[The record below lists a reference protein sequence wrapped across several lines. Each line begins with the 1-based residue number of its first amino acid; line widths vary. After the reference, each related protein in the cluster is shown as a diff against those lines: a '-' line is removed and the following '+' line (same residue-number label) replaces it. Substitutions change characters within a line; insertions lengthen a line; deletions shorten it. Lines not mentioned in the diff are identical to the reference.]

1 MSPPRPPATD
11 PCAAHPR
18 PGAPPARPPP
28 RPDPPAVNPPALKA
42 TGTPG
47 SLPYLQG
54 EVRDLLHQRLRA
66 TCVLGAGAW
75 PLFTAYCLR
84 DVDPLFNTDI
94 IGRTGLALLFAM
106 TVSIC
111 AGGIFLFA

>member
-1 MSPPRPPATD
+1 MNPPGPPAAD
-11 PCAAHPR
+11 
-18 PGAPPARPPP
+18 PGATQPWLGAATADPPN
-28 RPDPPAVNPPALKA
+28 RPDLSAVKPLVLKA

-84 DVDPLFNTDI
+84 DVDPLFNTAGA
-94 IGRTGLALLFAM
+94 GRTGMALLFA
-106 TVSIC
+106 
-111 AGGIFLFA
+111 